1 MNQLLRPAFGFV
13 CLGLLALGITIS
25 QLACPLRWNGGQSPS
40 LAEES
45 GREAELQQSF
55 EALRRQRQAKR
66 QVAQEV
72 MAQRRSLA
80 EAIAQFQALDRDW
93 PEGRLRFQKPQDFGM
108 SEEEWDGRSVI
119 YWVQQVLAERPDEAA
134 KVAGRLEKELHELLA
149 KRKKRHPAP
158 VEPPTWRCR

>member
-1 MNQLLRPAFGFV
+1 MNNLIRLTFGFLCLGVLAFGICV
-13 CLGLLALGITIS
+13 SHLG
-25 QLACPLRWNGGQSPS
+25 CPLRWDSGKSPS
-40 LAEES
+40 LAEER
-45 GREAELQQSF
+45 GREAKLQQSF

-72 MAQRRSLA
+72 MARRRSLA
-80 EAIAQFQALDRDW
+80 QAIAQFQALDRDW

-119 YWVQQVLAERPDEAA
+119 YFVQQVLAERPDEAA
-134 KVAGRLEKELHELLA
+134 KVVGRLEKELQELLA

-158 VEPPTWRCR
+158 VEPPTKRCR

>member
-1 MNQLLRPAFGFV
+1 MNKLIRFTFGLL
-13 CLGLLALGITIS
+13 CLGVLGGVMLAS
-25 QLACPLRWNGGQSPS
+25 DLACPPRWEPGQRPS
-40 LAEES
+40 LPEELE
-45 GREAELQQSF
+45 REAKLRESI

-80 EAIAQFQALDRDW
+80 QAIAQFQALDRDW

-134 KVAGRLEKELHELLA
+134 KVVGRLEKELQELLA
-149 KRKKRHPAP
+149 NGKKRCPAP
-158 VEPPTWRCR
+158 AHPRTEQSR

>member
-1 MNQLLRPAFGFV
+1 MNQLLRLTSGFL
-13 CLGLLALGITIS
+13 CLGLLVLGITIS

-66 QVAQEV
+66 QVAEEV

-80 EAIAQFQALDRDW
+80 QAIEQFRALDREW
-93 PEGRLRFQKPQDFGM
+93 PELRSALPTPEELGL
-108 SEEEWDGRSVI
+108 SAEEEGGRDVL
-119 YWVQQVLAERPDEAA
+119 YFVQQVLADRPGEAA
-134 KVAGRLEKELHELLA
+134 KVVSRLEKELQELLA

-158 VEPPTWRCR
+158 ADPRTEQGR

>member
-1 MNQLLRPAFGFV
+1 MNQLIRFSSGLL
-13 CLGLLALGITIS
+13 CLGLLVLGIGVS
-25 QLACPLRWNGGQSPS
+25 HLGCPLRWDGRKRAS
-40 LAEES
+40 LAEER
-45 GREAELQQSF
+45 GREAKLQQSF

-72 MAQRRSLA
+72 IAQRRSLA
-80 EAIAQFQALDRDW
+80 QAIEQFRAFDQDW

-158 VEPPTWRCR
+158 VEPPTKRCR

>member
-1 MNQLLRPAFGFV
+1 MNQLLRLTSGLL
-13 CLGLLALGITIS
+13 CLGLLVLGITIS

-72 MAQRRSLA
+72 MARRRSLA
-80 EAIAQFQALDRDW
+80 EAIEQFRAFDQDW

-134 KVAGRLEKELHELLA
+134 KVAGRLEKELQELLA

-158 VEPPTWRCR
+158 VEPPTKRCR